1 MNKTILK
8 TIPSPSFTHNDDSEA
23 SPIVRIEKIKP
34 FINICKV
41 TGETEEM
48 NIEITYV
55 PKDKII
61 ELGSYREFF
70 EQGFNDYVE
79 KLAMDFFNILDET
92 IRPHQLSVKVYLDE
106 KTLTPWSVTLNTNE
120 GWSYNR

>member
-8 TIPSPSFTHNDDSEA
+8 TLPSPQFHHTDGYVA
-23 SPIVRIEKIKP
+23 APIVRIEQIKP
-34 FINICKV
+34 FINVCKV
-41 TGETEEM
+41 TGEQEHM

-55 PKDKII
+55 PKDNII

-79 KLAMDFFNILDET
+79 KLAMDFFNILDEK
-92 IRPHQLSVKVYLDE
+92 IKPHQLSVRVYLVE
-106 KTLTPWSVTLNTNE
+106 ASLTPWSVTVNTNE
-120 GWSYNR
+120 AWGYNR